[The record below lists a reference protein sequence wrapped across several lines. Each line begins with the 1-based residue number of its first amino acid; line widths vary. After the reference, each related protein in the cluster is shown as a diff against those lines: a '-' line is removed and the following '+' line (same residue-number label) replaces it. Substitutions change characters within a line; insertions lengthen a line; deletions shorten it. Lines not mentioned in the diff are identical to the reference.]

1 MMRKRSIMSLL
12 LAFCLCFSLAVP
24 TIAADTEFAVEENSE
39 ISLLSEMQNEGR
51 FYNLTN
57 LTADEIL
64 VEQDNI
70 VRQINALAIE
80 VEQEF
85 ADIDVSAADGL
96 PITVELT
103 EMNDDYTYVYSQT
116 EGEDAQVVMYETAQL
131 DEAEIA
137 ALQEK
142 YQIEAQTMNYEEND
156 ENDVDLLSD
165 IARALSGCSG
175 PCGFTKDIPGGL
187 GARLP
192 MTYNNGTVLSFTV
205 DTSNTADTIEPLD
218 ANGKSLGGACY
229 LYGGFDATCNG
240 KACNSDL
247 GLIYQKM
254 AGTSTWAWKPFYRVS
269 YTDSNGKGQSIMEN
283 TNSNDENGNP
293 GQVWGTNG
301 YIPGEIVKVQ
311 IRIDAVGSKSDVVL
325 RTEGNAFHA
334 TSSGTGGKTYLV
346 QATRYKNNGN
356 YFPKITNANNWK
368 LLAHPANNNS
378 STAKD
383 SQIVKTYVAGDF
395 TNIRVNNSIPTFG
408 TVDRDYGYAQ
418 KIGSDHY
425 WLQSCKGK

>member
-1 MMRKRSIMSLL
+1 MNLL
-12 LAFCLCFSLAVP
+12 LAFCLCFAMAMP
-24 TIAADTEFAVEENSE
+24 AFATETYTDIVSDVEEYNAD
-39 ISLLSEMQNEGR
+39 IALLSEMQSTGR
-51 FYNLTN
+51 FYNLTD
-57 LTADEIL
+57 LSADEIAA
-64 VEQDNI
+64 EQSNI
-70 VRQINALAIE
+70 ARQVNALAVE
-80 VEQEF
+80 AEQEF
-85 ADIDVSAADGL
+85 ADMDVDLANGL
-96 PITVELT
+96 PITVEVT
-103 EMNDDYTYVYSQT
+103 EINDDYTYVYSQT

-131 DEAEIA
+131 TEDELL

-142 YQIEAQTMNYEEND
+142 YQVEAQTMNYEESEDN
-156 ENDVDLLSD
+156 EIDLLSD
-165 IARALSGCSG
+165 ITRSLTGCSG

-205 DTSNTADTIEPLD
+205 DTSNTADTIEPL
-218 ANGKSLGGACY
+218 NGNGQSLNGACY

-247 GLIYQKM
+247 GLIYQKLK
-254 AGTSTWAWKPFYRVS
+254 GTNTWAWKPFYRVS
-269 YTDSNGKGQSIMEN
+269 YTDSNGNAQSIMEN
-283 TNSNDENGNP
+283 TNTNDENGKP
-293 GQVWGTNG
+293 GQVWGANG
-301 YIPGEIVKVQ
+301 YIPGEVVKIQ

-334 TSSGTGGKTYLV
+334 TSEGTGGRTYLV

-356 YFPKITNANNWK
+356 YFPKITNANKWK

-383 SQIVKTYVAGDF
+383 SQIVKAYVAGDF
-395 TNIRVNNSIPTFG
+395 TNIRINNAIPTFG

-425 WLQSCKGK
+425 WLQSCKGI